1 MNITTTDSGN
11 DSFTQEVVV
20 SILDVN
26 DVPSGIVLPQG
37 TEIAE
42 NAEVC
47 GFCERKGSRR
57 IKVWH
62 PTRCISM
69 LIYSVLQK
77 LVSFFIIKVNF
88 SVEYLLRKVGPANIL
103 SEWLTNS
110 GKECL
115 WNNTTEHAHAHPTG
129 SARCFKKKSPFNLQL
144 VAIFWDIV
152 HIWSNFGEQNN
163 PHPSLPL
170 HSMLEC
176 LLFPTGSSKSGNAL
190 NGGDGERTASLSP
203 FEVGKTSE
211 SALRAKCLYKCCRR
225 L

>member
-1 MNITTTDSGN
+1 M
-11 DSFTQEVVV
+11 VV

-115 WNNTTEHAHAHPTG
+115 WNNTPEHAHAPHGKRSLFQKT
-129 SARCFKKKSPFNLQL
+129 SPFNLQL
-144 VAIFWDIV
+144 VAIFWDII
-152 HIWSNFGEQNN
+152 HIWGNFGEQNN
-163 PHPSLPL
+163 RHGHPSLPL
-170 HSMLEC
+170 HLMLEC
-176 LLFPTGSSKSGNAL
+176 LLFPTASSKSGTTL
-190 NGGDGERTASLSP
+190 NGGGGERKASLFP

-211 SALRAKCLYKCCRR
+211 SALRAKCLNKFCRR
-225 L
+225 F